1 MKVPNR
7 KIPMSGWGCP
17 AEEAAKQTKTM
28 SKQIQSA
35 LLANEGFHK
44 CIQRC
49 NTVKAVGW
57 AQVGGMPPLKQL
69 NDGSQIQYTPP
80 EG

>member
-1 MKVPNR
+1 MPNR
-7 KIPMSGWGCP
+7 KTPMSGWGSP

-35 LLANEGFHK
+35 FLTNEGFHG

-49 NTVKAVGW
+49 NTVSAVGR
-57 AQVGGMPPLKQL
+57 AEVVVMPPLK
-69 NDGSQIQYTPP
+69 
-80 EG
+80 

>member
-7 KIPMSGWGCP
+7 KLPMSGWGRP

-49 NTVKAVGW
+49 NTVTAVG
-57 AQVGGMPPLKQL
+57 
-69 NDGSQIQYTPP
+69 
-80 EG
+80 

>member
-1 MKVPNR
+1 MIKVPNR
-7 KIPMSGWGCP
+7 KIPMSGWGRP
-17 AEEAAKQTKTM
+17 AEEAAKQTKTI

-49 NTVKAVGW
+49 HTVKAVG
-57 AQVGGMPPLKQL
+57 
-69 NDGSQIQYTPP
+69 
-80 EG
+80 

>member
-7 KIPMSGWGCP
+7 KIPMCGWGRP

-49 NTVKAVGW
+49 NTVKAVMGELKW
-57 AQVGGMPPLKQL
+57 GACHPL
-69 NDGSQIQYTPP
+69 NN
-80 EG
+80 